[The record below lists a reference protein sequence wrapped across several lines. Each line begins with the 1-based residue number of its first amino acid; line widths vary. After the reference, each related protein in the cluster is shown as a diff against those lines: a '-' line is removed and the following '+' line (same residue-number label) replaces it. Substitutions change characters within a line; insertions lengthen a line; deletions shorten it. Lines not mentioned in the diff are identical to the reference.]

1 MKGWLDNFGKADNAN
16 DSNVSL
22 PEGFVGLGYNTKGRN
37 YSPAWGGQ
45 FQDGGIIPIAQSG
58 VTEYMN
64 KKMQDKKDATIAKDY
79 NLPEVVV
86 EAIPITQWNDPDKP
100 SGYPQYTP
108 KPGDNVNSPGW
119 DIAEFYKSWV
129 SSPEYER
136 RMKNTGYYDAGTDKF
151 YAKNLKKDIRIS
163 YDQYLKNQRGGRMGA
178 LESTQEPGFIQIEPA
193 LYRGRPASRYT
204 GLGID
209 IHPEHTKTPEM
220 FETTL
225 AHEIGH
231 AIDSTTNFEDSLI
244 TSSMLPWSEFN
255 KPFYSGVDPV
265 SGNPIITQKD
275 DIRREQAKHVRND
288 PQEFKSDLQALRYLM
303 YDRGVYDI
311 RKGKKFTK
319 EDLERAK
326 EKLKGNQSLERTI
339 QAAGE
344 NGLIKLMNII
354 AKGDEEVTPIAMGGM
369 SIPGSVGFTYARTA
383 GSAPSK
389 GKHAKKTMA
398 SAQNGQE
405 MKFYQNGLDW
415 KPKSMQPGGELPLRV
430 STADPRYPE
439 LYKNRQVGSYYD
451 GAFTLPDLPE
461 VVVTGKDER
470 IKEGMS
476 QGSGRFLEGTLGV
489 ISAPQVVTMDWLTG
503 KQQTP
508 SEAWGFQ
515 NPGGWLDS
523 PTAFGKNALNFGMD
537 MTFDPLNALG
547 VGVVDDAMKIGAKTF
562 GKGFLRSGKDALA
575 PQLDNTLTKI
585 SEPSEQIL
593 QSSSVSNLSNQD
605 PSLDLS
611 RYQQRFQEKK
621 DEILKN
627 LETAEGRKRLQG
639 LIDKSPLAKND
650 KLTVDDFIER
660 FKQTKFETEKPRHI
674 YVTDQNGQI
683 VRDANGW
690 PIRDFEKNPD
700 GTIKLYPN
708 APNEAYHWPREGVNN
723 PSYMYAGSS
732 YTPYDID
739 HVLEHEFG
747 HFFQYGDLVKGIDKG
762 LGSLADIKLK
772 KEMGSGNFRDVINKL
787 NPFYKNI
794 SDLGESSTR
803 KFFGYTNP
811 LDGFQEALR
820 YWNVG
825 GGSGRE
831 KYAMAAEVREN
842 LLKSGILKNRYD
854 EITPEMIK
862 QHKKLYERRI
872 GDKYFLRLYDIMDN
886 TQDNFKILSDA
897 LNKMP
902 AVALPAAGGAAALTS
917 GLQDEQPVQKQ
928 KNGGITKDNRG
939 YWNPDNWGQP
949 VEIDSNMITM
959 QGVYEPLLG
968 ISDTGDT
975 KLMQPGKNYKFN
987 GKKVTEFPVAQTG
1000 KNTPAQQEVSR
1011 QDYLSKFN
1019 MYDDVLKSKN
1029 YTTPYYKDNNI
1040 DTSEGDMNCIN
1051 GVCYMVSNIAGV
1063 KFDKG
1068 QTKDTYTGNATFADN
1083 AMDEGYY
1090 RSNPEK
1096 EGFGVGDIFQYA
1108 RKKGSMGS
1116 RFPGEVD
1123 FRNENDLYPNHAVLI
1138 VNEFVKDGKKYFKV
1152 ANNSGGDKVEIEDVS
1167 ESELMNRYKK
1177 GYKTFD
1183 GGITYRYDPDKVTS
1197 IKKENQDK
1205 INVLKG
1211 KNPYSG
1217 QYSKFDTSNLTFFN
1231 NKVDGLNV
1239 KNELAPD
1246 KNLQRY
1252 ADVYKTVYNDLG
1264 KGSNMPIDSF
1274 NKLIMNQIGIAGQET
1289 KFGKL
1294 ASNPK
1299 DIVPDS
1305 LLPYARRVREI
1316 YDYNFGEED
1325 NWKKDYWDKNADNV
1339 QKEFSSYEDFV
1350 KSLDS
1355 EGSDYNPYRTP
1366 RSIGEFQQK
1375 DLSERGNFYKY
1386 DLDSFEGQVKSS
1398 LALAVDNYHKL
1409 KAKYPDLSEDQIID
1423 LTTLMHNA
1431 PGKALE
1437 PRFVNYYLK
1446 RNDVDYIDKVKGF
1459 APKSFGKDQSK
1470 NEKIEWKT
1478 EKISPEEAKSIADYV
1493 RSLPKTKRN
1502 GGDVGINQLDAQPM
1516 KKLNQLLN
1524 FTNNPD
1530 KDNWL
1535 DKYN

>member
-1 MKGWLDNFGKADNAN
+1 MGKPVE
-16 DSNVSL
+16 SWGEFFL
-22 PEGFVGLGYNTKGRN
+22 HGLK
-37 YSPAWGGQ
+37 SGQ
-45 FQDGGIIPIAQSG
+45 
-58 VTEYMN
+58 
-64 KKMQDKKDATIAKDY
+64 
-79 NLPEVVV
+79 L
-86 EAIPITQWNDPDKP
+86 
-100 SGYPQYTP
+100 SGYKKLTPDDMIEDFRNLKFVETDNPFRFDKLNAFAHREGGWDPGSYPVMYMGQDLTP
-108 KPGDNVNSPGW
+108 K
-119 DIAEFYKSWV
+119 DIKHVF
-129 SSPEYER
+129 
-136 RMKNTGYYDAGTDKF
+136 
-151 YAKNLKKDIRIS
+151 
-163 YDQYLKNQRGGRMGA
+163 Q
-178 LESTQEPGFIQIEPA
+178 
-193 LYRGRPASRYT
+193 
-204 GLGID
+204 
-209 IHPEHTKTPEM
+209 
-220 FETTL
+220 
-225 AHEIGH
+225 HEIGH
-231 AIDSTTNFEDSLI
+231 LF
-244 TSSMLPWSEFN
+244 
-255 KPFYSGVDPV
+255 
-265 SGNPIITQKD
+265 Q
-275 DIRREQAKHVRND
+275 R
-288 PQEFKSDLQALRYLM
+288 
-303 YDRGVYDI
+303 
-311 RKGKKFTK
+311 
-319 EDLERAK
+319 
-326 EKLKGNQSLERTI
+326 
-339 QAAGE
+339 
-344 NGLIKLMNII
+344 I
-354 AKGDEEVTPIAMGGM
+354 AKPTNLDNQLSKLELKNQ
-369 SIPGSVGFTYARTA
+369 
-383 GSAPSK
+383 PS
-389 GKHAKKTMA
+389 
-398 SAQNGQE
+398 S
-405 MKFYQNGLDW
+405 
-415 KPKSMQPGGELPLRV
+415 
-430 STADPRYPE
+430 
-439 LYKNRQVGSYYD
+439 
-451 GAFTLPDLPE
+451 PDL
-461 VVVTGKDER
+461 
-470 IKEGMS
+470 
-476 QGSGRFLEGTLGV
+476 
-489 ISAPQVVTMDWLTG
+489 
-503 KQQTP
+503 
-508 SEAWGFQ
+508 
-515 NPGGWLDS
+515 
-523 PTAFGKNALNFGMD
+523 
-537 MTFDPLNALG
+537 DPLDKILE
-547 VGVVDDAMKIGAKTF
+547 DAD
-562 GKGFLRSGKDALA
+562 LS
-575 PQLDNTLTKI
+575 KI
-585 SEPSEQIL
+585 SETSGMGFY
-593 QSSSVSNLSNQD
+593 
-605 PSLDLS
+605 PSLDYFNTGS
-611 RYQQRFQEKK
+611 AGMEK
-621 DEILKN
+621 L
-627 LETAEGRKRLQG
+627 
-639 LIDKSPLAKND
+639 
-650 KLTVDDFIER
+650 
-660 FKQTKFETEKPRHI
+660 
-674 YVTDQNGQI
+674 
-683 VRDANGW
+683 
-690 PIRDFEKNPD
+690 
-700 GTIKLYPN
+700 
-708 APNEAYHWPREGVNN
+708 
-723 PSYMYAGSS
+723 
-732 YTPYDID
+732 
-739 HVLEHEFG
+739 
-747 HFFQYGDLVKGIDKG
+747 
-762 LGSLADIKLK
+762 
-772 KEMGSGNFRDVINKL
+772 
-787 NPFYKNI
+787 PF
-794 SDLGESSTR
+794 
-803 KFFGYTNP
+803 
-811 LDGFQEALR
+811 
-820 YWNVG
+820 
-825 GGSGRE
+825 
-831 KYAMAAEVREN
+831 AAEVRES
-842 LLKSGILKNRYD
+842 LLRRGKIKDYYD
-854 EITPEMIK
+854 EITPQMIED
-862 QHKKLYERRI
+862 HYDLYNKTGGSKFR
-872 GDKYFLRLYDIMDN
+872 LRLYEIMEK
-886 TQDNFKILSDA
+886 TPKNFKILSET
-897 LNKMP
+897 LNK
-902 AVALPAAGGAAALTS
+902 LPTATLPIAGGAAATIS
-917 GLQDEQPVQKQ
+917 ALQNNQPVQKQ

-1000 KNTPAQQEVSR
+1000 KDTPAQQEVSR

-1493 RSLPKTKRN
+1493 KSLPKTKRN

>member
-16 DSNVSL
+16 ESNVSL
-22 PEGFVGLGYNTKGRN
+22 PEGFVGLGYDTKGRN

-45 FQDGGIIPIAQSG
+45 FEQGGIIPIAQNG
-58 VTEYMN
+58 VSEYMN
-64 KKMQDKKDATIAKDY
+64 KKMQEKEDATIAKQYD
-79 NLPEVVV
+79 LPEVVV
-86 EAIPITQWNDPDKP
+86 SAPYLTKFNDPDKLT
-100 SGYPQYTP
+100 GYPQYVP

-136 RMKNTGYYDAGTDKF
+136 RMKNTGYYEDAGGR
-151 YAKNLKKDIRIS
+151 DIYGKGHPVVRL
-163 YDQYLKNQRGGRMGA
+163 QYNDFLDSARKERMKL
-178 LESTQEPGFIQIEPA
+178 LEGTQEPGFIKTEADNYLGQ
-193 LYRGRPASRYT
+193 PASTYRWS
-204 GLGID
+204 GIS
-209 IHPEHTKTPEM
+209 IHPEHAKTPETYQ
-220 FETTL
+220 TTL
-225 AHEIGH
+225 AHEIAH
-231 AIDSTTNFEDSLI
+231 AIDTPSNFEKMLI
-244 TSSMLPWSEFN
+244 YNTMLTGDDFDQPQ
-255 KPFYSGVDPV
+255 FYGGVDPNTGRKFTDAK
-265 SGNPIITQKD
+265 SR
-275 DIRREQAKHVRND
+275 IRRAQAMHVRD
-288 PQEFKSDLQALRYLM
+288 PEEFKSDLNALRYLM
-303 YDRGVYDI
+303 FDKGVYDI
-311 RKGKKFTK
+311 RKGKEFTK

-326 EKLKGNQSLERTI
+326 EKLKGNQSLERSI
-339 QAAGE
+339 DAAGE
-344 NGLIKLMNII
+344 SGLIKLMNVI
-354 AKGDEEVTPIAMGGM
+354 AKGKEDVTPIAMNGASM
-369 SIPGSVGFTYARTA
+369 PGSVGFTYARVA
-383 GSAPSK
+383 GAAPSK
-389 GKHAKKTMA
+389 GKYAKKTMA

-405 MKFYQNGLDW
+405 MRFYQNGLDW
-415 KPKSMQPGGELPLRV
+415 KPKSMQ
-430 STADPRYPE
+430 
-439 LYKNRQVGSYYD
+439 
-451 GAFTLPDLPE
+451 
-461 VVVTGKDER
+461 
-470 IKEGMS
+470 
-476 QGSGRFLEGTLGV
+476 
-489 ISAPQVVTMDWLTG
+489 
-503 KQQTP
+503 
-508 SEAWGFQ
+508 
-515 NPGGWLDS
+515 
-523 PTAFGKNALNFGMD
+523 
-537 MTFDPLNALG
+537 
-547 VGVVDDAMKIGAKTF
+547 
-562 GKGFLRSGKDALA
+562 
-575 PQLDNTLTKI
+575 
-585 SEPSEQIL
+585 
-593 QSSSVSNLSNQD
+593 
-605 PSLDLS
+605 
-611 RYQQRFQEKK
+611 
-621 DEILKN
+621 
-627 LETAEGRKRLQG
+627 
-639 LIDKSPLAKND
+639 
-650 KLTVDDFIER
+650 
-660 FKQTKFETEKPRHI
+660 
-674 YVTDQNGQI
+674 
-683 VRDANGW
+683 
-690 PIRDFEKNPD
+690 
-700 GTIKLYPN
+700 
-708 APNEAYHWPREGVNN
+708 
-723 PSYMYAGSS
+723 
-732 YTPYDID
+732 
-739 HVLEHEFG
+739 
-747 HFFQYGDLVKGIDKG
+747 
-762 LGSLADIKLK
+762 
-772 KEMGSGNFRDVINKL
+772 
-787 NPFYKNI
+787 
-794 SDLGESSTR
+794 
-803 KFFGYTNP
+803 
-811 LDGFQEALR
+811 
-820 YWNVG
+820 
-825 GGSGRE
+825 
-831 KYAMAAEVREN
+831 
-842 LLKSGILKNRYD
+842 
-854 EITPEMIK
+854 
-862 QHKKLYERRI
+862 
-872 GDKYFLRLYDIMDN
+872 
-886 TQDNFKILSDA
+886 
-897 LNKMP
+897 
-902 AVALPAAGGAAALTS
+902 
-917 GLQDEQPVQKQ
+917 
-928 KNGGITKDNRG
+928 NGGITKDNLG
-939 YWNPDNWGQP
+939 YWNPDNWGKP
-949 VEIDSNMITM
+949 VEIGSNNITM
-959 QGVYEPLLG
+959 EGVYEPLLG

-987 GKKVTEFPVAQTG
+987 GKKVTEFPVAQPG
-1000 KNTPAQQEVSR
+1000 KTVPAQQEVSR

-1068 QTKDTYTGNATFADN
+1068 QTKDTYTGNATFSDN

-1108 RKKGSMGS
+1108 RKKGNTFS

-1152 ANNSGGDKVEIEDVS
+1152 ANNAGGDKVEIEDVS

-1252 ADVYKTVYNDLG
+1252 ADVYKTVYSDLG

-1289 KFGKL
+1289 KFGEL

-1305 LLPYARRVREI
+1305 LLPYARRFREI

-1339 QKEFSSYEDFV
+1339 QKEFSSYQDFV

-1355 EGSDYNPYRTP
+1355 EDSDYSPYRTP
-1366 RSIGEFQQK
+1366 RSVGEFQQK

>member
-1 MKGWLDNFGKADNAN
+1 
-16 DSNVSL
+16 
-22 PEGFVGLGYNTKGRN
+22 
-37 YSPAWGGQ
+37 
-45 FQDGGIIPIAQSG
+45 
-58 VTEYMN
+58 
-64 KKMQDKKDATIAKDY
+64 
-79 NLPEVVV
+79 
-86 EAIPITQWNDPDKP
+86 
-100 SGYPQYTP
+100 
-108 KPGDNVNSPGW
+108 
-119 DIAEFYKSWV
+119 
-129 SSPEYER
+129 
-136 RMKNTGYYDAGTDKF
+136 
-151 YAKNLKKDIRIS
+151 
-163 YDQYLKNQRGGRMGA
+163 
-178 LESTQEPGFIQIEPA
+178 
-193 LYRGRPASRYT
+193 
-204 GLGID
+204 
-209 IHPEHTKTPEM
+209 
-220 FETTL
+220 
-225 AHEIGH
+225 
-231 AIDSTTNFEDSLI
+231 
-244 TSSMLPWSEFN
+244 
-255 KPFYSGVDPV
+255 
-265 SGNPIITQKD
+265 
-275 DIRREQAKHVRND
+275 
-288 PQEFKSDLQALRYLM
+288 
-303 YDRGVYDI
+303 
-311 RKGKKFTK
+311 
-319 EDLERAK
+319 
-326 EKLKGNQSLERTI
+326 
-339 QAAGE
+339 
-344 NGLIKLMNII
+344 
-354 AKGDEEVTPIAMGGM
+354 
-369 SIPGSVGFTYARTA
+369 
-383 GSAPSK
+383 
-389 GKHAKKTMA
+389 
-398 SAQNGQE
+398 
-405 MKFYQNGLDW
+405 
-415 KPKSMQPGGELPLRV
+415 
-430 STADPRYPE
+430 
-439 LYKNRQVGSYYD
+439 
-451 GAFTLPDLPE
+451 
-461 VVVTGKDER
+461 
-470 IKEGMS
+470 MS
-476 QGSGRFLEGTLGV
+476 QGMANLYGHVGELMG
-489 ISAPQVVTMDWLTG
+489 APQKEMMQLITG
-503 KQQTP
+503 KEQTP
-508 SEAWGFQ
+508 SQAWGFQ
-515 NPGGWLDS
+515 KPGGWLDS
-523 PTAFGKNALNFGMD
+523 YSSFGKNAFNFGLD
-537 MTFDPLNALG
+537 ALG
-547 VGVVDDAMKIGAKTF
+547 DPVNAIPGVGMIDDIGRLSL
-562 GKGFLRSGKDALA
+562 KGIG
-575 PQLDNTLTKI
+575 
-585 SEPSEQIL
+585 
-593 QSSSVSNLSNQD
+593 
-605 PSLDLS
+605 
-611 RYQQRFQEKK
+611 
-621 DEILKN
+621 
-627 LETAEGRKRLQG
+627 
-639 LIDKSPLAKND
+639 
-650 KLTVDDFIER
+650 
-660 FKQTKFETEKPRHI
+660 
-674 YVTDQNGQI
+674 QN
-683 VRDANGW
+683 
-690 PIRDFEKNPD
+690 
-700 GTIKLYPN
+700 
-708 APNEAYHWPREGVNN
+708 
-723 PSYMYAGSS
+723 
-732 YTPYDID
+732 
-739 HVLEHEFG
+739 
-747 HFFQYGDLVKGIDKG
+747 LVKGIDNIAISQAPSPQMMADNVLASSTPNASTVPNQPQLPYTELDHPHMDLLQELKQKTIDRIDTPEGRRRLQYMINKNFGRDHKSWGKPVESWGEFFLHG
-762 LGSLADIKLK
+762 LKSGELSGFKKLK
-772 KEMGSGNFRDVINKL
+772 PDDIIEEIRNLKFIKNNDPFIDADNAFAGRRGGDGGYGPGSVAAMYMGENLIPGDIRRIFDHEMGHIFQRNRRRTNLDDKLSELELKKQPSSVPDSSLSEGQLEDVDFSKSNQQWGYG
-787 NPFYKNI
+787 FY
-794 SDLGESSTR
+794 
-803 KFFGYTNP
+803 P
-811 LDGFQEALR
+811 ALDYFLT
-820 YWNVG
+820 
-825 GGSGRE
+825 GSGGME
-831 KYAMAAEVREN
+831 KLPFAAEVRQS
-842 LLKSGILKNRYD
+842 LLRRGKIKDYYD
-854 EITPEMIK
+854 EITPQMIED
-862 QHKKLYERRI
+862 HYDLYNKTGGNKSI
-872 GDKYFLRLYDIMDN
+872 LRLYEIMEK
-886 TQDNFKILSDA
+886 TPKNFKILSET
-897 LNKMP
+897 LNN
-902 AVALPAAGGAAALTS
+902 LPSATLPIAGGAAATIS
-917 GLQDEQPVQKQ
+917 ALQNQQPVQKQ
-928 KNGGITKDNRG
+928 KNGGITKDNLG
-939 YWNPDNWGQP
+939 YWNPDNWGKP
-949 VEIDSNMITM
+949 VEIGSNNITM
-959 QGVYEPLLG
+959 EGVYEPLLG

-1000 KNTPAQQEVSR
+1000 KDTPAQQEVSR

-1108 RKKGSMGS
+1108 RKKGNTFS

-1152 ANNSGGDKVEIEDVS
+1152 ANNAGGDKVEIEDVS

-1252 ADVYKTVYNDLG
+1252 ADVYKTVYSDLG

-1289 KFGKL
+1289 KFGEF

-1305 LLPYARRVREI
+1305 LLPYARRAREI

-1325 NWKKDYWDKNADNV
+1325 NWKKDYWNKNAHNV
-1339 QKEFSSYEDFV
+1339 QKEFSSYQDFV

-1355 EGSDYNPYRTP
+1355 EDSDYSPYRTP
-1366 RSIGEFQQK
+1366 RSVGEFQQK

>member
-1 MKGWLDNFGKADNAN
+1 LHGLKSGELSGFKKLKPDDIIEEIRNLKFIKSNDPFIDADNA
-16 DSNVSL
+16 
-22 PEGFVGLGYNTKGRN
+22 FAGRR
-37 YSPAWGGQ
+37 GG
-45 FQDGGIIPIAQSG
+45 DGGYGPGSVAAMYMGENQIPG
-58 VTEYMN
+58 
-64 KKMQDKKDATIAKDY
+64 
-79 NLPEVVV
+79 
-86 EAIPITQWNDPDKP
+86 
-100 SGYPQYTP
+100 
-108 KPGDNVNSPGW
+108 
-119 DIAEFYKSWV
+119 
-129 SSPEYER
+129 
-136 RMKNTGYYDAGTDKF
+136 
-151 YAKNLKKDIRIS
+151 
-163 YDQYLKNQRGGRMGA
+163 
-178 LESTQEPGFIQIEPA
+178 
-193 LYRGRPASRYT
+193 
-204 GLGID
+204 
-209 IHPEHTKTPEM
+209 
-220 FETTL
+220 
-225 AHEIGH
+225 
-231 AIDSTTNFEDSLI
+231 
-244 TSSMLPWSEFN
+244 
-255 KPFYSGVDPV
+255 
-265 SGNPIITQKD
+265 
-275 DIRREQAKHVRND
+275 DIRRVFDHEMGHIFQRNRRRTNLDDKLSELELKKQPSSVPDSPLSEEQLEDVD
-288 PQEFKSDLQALRYLM
+288 FSKSNQQWGYGFYPARDYFLTGSGGM
-303 YDRGVYDI
+303 
-311 RKGKKFTK
+311 
-319 EDLERAK
+319 
-326 EKLKGNQSLERTI
+326 EKL
-339 QAAGE
+339 
-344 NGLIKLMNII
+344 
-354 AKGDEEVTPIAMGGM
+354 
-369 SIPGSVGFTYARTA
+369 
-383 GSAPSK
+383 
-389 GKHAKKTMA
+389 
-398 SAQNGQE
+398 
-405 MKFYQNGLDW
+405 
-415 KPKSMQPGGELPLRV
+415 
-430 STADPRYPE
+430 
-439 LYKNRQVGSYYD
+439 
-451 GAFTLPDLPE
+451 
-461 VVVTGKDER
+461 
-470 IKEGMS
+470 
-476 QGSGRFLEGTLGV
+476 
-489 ISAPQVVTMDWLTG
+489 
-503 KQQTP
+503 
-508 SEAWGFQ
+508 
-515 NPGGWLDS
+515 
-523 PTAFGKNALNFGMD
+523 
-537 MTFDPLNALG
+537 
-547 VGVVDDAMKIGAKTF
+547 
-562 GKGFLRSGKDALA
+562 
-575 PQLDNTLTKI
+575 
-585 SEPSEQIL
+585 
-593 QSSSVSNLSNQD
+593 
-605 PSLDLS
+605 
-611 RYQQRFQEKK
+611 
-621 DEILKN
+621 
-627 LETAEGRKRLQG
+627 
-639 LIDKSPLAKND
+639 
-650 KLTVDDFIER
+650 
-660 FKQTKFETEKPRHI
+660 
-674 YVTDQNGQI
+674 
-683 VRDANGW
+683 
-690 PIRDFEKNPD
+690 
-700 GTIKLYPN
+700 
-708 APNEAYHWPREGVNN
+708 
-723 PSYMYAGSS
+723 
-732 YTPYDID
+732 
-739 HVLEHEFG
+739 
-747 HFFQYGDLVKGIDKG
+747 
-762 LGSLADIKLK
+762 
-772 KEMGSGNFRDVINKL
+772 
-787 NPFYKNI
+787 PF
-794 SDLGESSTR
+794 
-803 KFFGYTNP
+803 
-811 LDGFQEALR
+811 
-820 YWNVG
+820 
-825 GGSGRE
+825 
-831 KYAMAAEVREN
+831 AAEVRQS
-842 LLKSGILKNRYD
+842 LLRRGKIKDYYD
-854 EITPEMIK
+854 EITPQMIED
-862 QHKKLYERRI
+862 HYDLYNKTGGNKSI
-872 GDKYFLRLYDIMDN
+872 LRLYEIMEK
-886 TQDNFKILSDA
+886 TPKNFKILSET
-897 LNKMP
+897 LNKLP
-902 AVALPAAGGAAALTS
+902 AVTLPIAGGAAATIS
-917 GLQDEQPVQKQ
+917 ALQNQQPVQKQ
-928 KNGGITKDNRG
+928 RNGGITKDNLG
-939 YWNPDNWGQP
+939 YWNPDNWGKP
-949 VEIDSNMITM
+949 VEIGSNNITM
-959 QGVYEPLLG
+959 EGVYEPLLG

-1000 KNTPAQQEVSR
+1000 KDTPAQQEVSR

-1108 RKKGSMGS
+1108 RKKGNTFS

-1152 ANNSGGDKVEIEDVS
+1152 ANNAGGDKVEIEDVS

-1252 ADVYKTVYNDLG
+1252 ADVYKTVYSDLG

-1289 KFGKL
+1289 KFGEL

-1305 LLPYARRVREI
+1305 LLPYARRAREI

-1325 NWKKDYWDKNADNV
+1325 NWKKDYWNKNADNV
-1339 QKEFSSYEDFV
+1339 QKEFSSYQDFV

-1355 EGSDYNPYRTP
+1355 EDSDYSPYRTP